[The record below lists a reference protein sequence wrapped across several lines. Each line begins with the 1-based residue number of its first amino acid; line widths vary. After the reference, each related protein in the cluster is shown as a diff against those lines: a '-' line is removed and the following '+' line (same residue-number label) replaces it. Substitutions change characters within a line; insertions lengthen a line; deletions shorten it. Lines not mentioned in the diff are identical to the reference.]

1 MRLMMISLTAMT
13 VSTICLSAVFVHA
26 LYTPTRPGPAI
37 GAWMTTVTA
46 ANDDWAKQ
54 WADGNEERLLPV
66 ESAR

>member
-13 VSTICLSAVFVHA
+13 VSTIRLSAVFVHA

-37 GAWMTTVTA
+37 RGWMTTVTA
-46 ANDDWAKQ
+46 ADWAKQ

-66 ESAR
+66 NSAR